1 MDMSG
6 RTWMVAGA
14 VIVALVIGF
23 VIGRA
28 VLGGEGDDERVV
40 RISTG
45 ATGSAGSPA
54 ELTLSIEDD
63 GKPITD
69 GEIARISTAATA
81 AVGGGRVTDIERSD
95 DPGEAY
101 EVEVVKGGAE
111 IDVALDENLE
121 RVPNQRFSD

>member
-1 MDMSG
+1 
-6 RTWMVAGA
+6 MVAGA

-23 VIGRA
+23 VVGKT
-28 VLGGEGDDERVV
+28 VLGGDGDDERIV

-63 GKPITD
+63 GRPITD

-101 EVEVVKGGAE
+101 EVEVVKDGVE
-111 IDVALDENLE
+111 IDVALDEDLR